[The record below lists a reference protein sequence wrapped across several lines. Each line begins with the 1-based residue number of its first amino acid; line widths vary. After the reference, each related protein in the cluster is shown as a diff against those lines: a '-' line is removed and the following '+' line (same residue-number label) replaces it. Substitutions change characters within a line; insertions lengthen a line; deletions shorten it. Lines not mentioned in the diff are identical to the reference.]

1 MMCVCVCYTVP
12 LGQLEGSKGEF
23 LKINVNQSGYYRV
36 QYPDIMWQMNTQ
48 AVASADS
55 PLSQSDVAGL
65 LDDSYALHQ
74 IEGAI
79 NISVWL
85 ELVRCDSFRA
95 RLSVS
100 CLDEE
105 LSSQRHLCAYLPWS
119 AVAHA

>member
-1 MMCVCVCYTVP
+1 MP
-12 LGQLEGSKGEF
+12 LGQLEGSEGEF

-48 AVASADS
+48 AVASTDGA
-55 PLSQSDVAGL
+55 LSQSDVAGL

-79 NISVWL
+79 NITVWL
-85 ELVRCDSFRA
+85 ELARFDSFRA

-100 CLDEE
+100 SLDEE
-105 LSSQRHLCAYLPWS
+105 LSSQRHLCSCLPQS
-119 AVAHA
+119 AVVHA

>member
-1 MMCVCVCYTVP
+1 MP
-12 LGQLEGSKGEF
+12 LGHLEGSEGEF

-36 QYPDIMWQMNTQ
+36 QYPDFMWQMNTQ

-55 PLSQSDVAGL
+55 ALSQSDVAGL

-79 NISVWL
+79 NITVWL
-85 ELVRCDSFRA
+85 ELARCDSFRA

-100 CLDEE
+100 SLDGE
-105 LSSQRHLCAYLPWS
+105 LSSQCHLCSCLPQS
-119 AVAHA
+119 AVVHA